1 MIQTLWRQGYDKE
14 AEETAA
20 RLLKMFEKSP
30 WLHENYESA
39 TGRAASASPDYNWGC
54 ATAIELLLERYKEPM
69 P

>member
-1 MIQTLWRQGYDKE
+1 MIQTLWRQGYEKE
-14 AEETAA
+14 AEQTAA
-20 RLLKMFEKSP
+20 RLVKMLEKSP

-39 TGRAASASPDYNWGC
+39 AGAGIGQPDYNWGC